1 MKAIVNYLIS
11 TLMFLC
17 GGGFAFFIQDES
29 KWINL
34 ALASYFMLLAII
46 VILIQIRVNKPI
58 RKKYETSCIS
68 NSKTRYSG

>member
-17 GGGFAFFIQDES
+17 GGGFAFFIKDDS

-34 ALASYFMLLAII
+34 ALASYFILLAVI
-46 VILIQIRVNKPI
+46 VMLIQIRVNKPI
-58 RKKYETSCIS
+58 KKNI
-68 NSKTRYSG
+68 